1 MPRPGCR
8 ECNFMAQLWW
18 CTSAIPG
25 LGRSKRED
33 QKFKFI
39 HGCKYVI
46 QGQFSLSETPS
57 LKNRGMESWLRC

>member
-18 CTSAIPG
+18 CTSAIPA
-25 LGRSKRED
+25 LGRSKQED

-46 QGQFSLSETPS
+46 
-57 LKNRGMESWLRC
+57 